1 MRQYLIVATAT
12 WLWLAPPVAAADE
25 APGDVLVAMFEWWNE
40 AMYDEE
46 AGFTAESFA
55 QYWTDDAV
63 MIINGNEFGPGPAE
77 LARHFRRIQADTD
90 NVEILLPFREG
101 FDQGKRTF
109 TYHYVRAIT
118 GDEVRYS
125 RVMGVAEVRDGRL
138 ARVEFLNARI
148 EGEPPPRDLPPA
160 AR

>member
-1 MRQYLIVATAT
+1 MRKCLITTFAWLLLLPGAATAD
-12 WLWLAPPVAAADE
+12 ASS
-25 APGDVLVAMFEWWNE
+25 PGEVLVAMFDWWNE
-40 AMYDEE
+40 AMHDEE
-46 AGFTAESFA
+46 AGYTAESFSR
-55 QYWTDDAV
+55 YWTDDAV

-90 NVEILLPFREG
+90 HVEILLPFREA
-101 FDQGKRTF
+101 FDHGDRTF
-109 TYHYVRAIT
+109 TYHYVRAVT

-125 RVMGVAEVRDGRL
+125 RVMGVAEVRDGRI
-138 ARVEFLNARI
+138 ARVEFLNIAI